1 MNLGQKRPSGE
12 LVSPQ
17 KSDEPKETFPSF
29 TLSDKIA
36 DAFLKE
42 YDCDLG
48 DEITAKVKLKV
59 SSLRKDE
66 YGNSVGFEMR
76 TLDDI
81 KVVGEEDDE
90 KESGDEKVLGYKPKE
105 KPEAP
110 DTSEAD
116 NVEE

>member
-12 LVSPQ
+12 IAVPQ
-17 KSDEPKETFPSF
+17 KSTEPKETFPGF
-29 TLSDKIA
+29 NLNDKIA
-36 DAFLKE
+36 DEFLKE

-48 DEITAKVKLKV
+48 DKITATVKLRV

-66 YGNSVGFEMR
+66 YGNSIGFEVL

-81 KVVGEEDDE
+81 EVVGEEEENE
-90 KESGDEKVLGYKPKE
+90 KDSDEKVLGYKPKE

-110 DTSEAD
+110 DTTEAD
-116 NVEE
+116 LEE